1 MRERTEIMTE
11 KYKFK
16 DRAWNVT
23 HKHNGEHIDK
33 IVVHADDVREAYN
46 NDKSLRPST
55 WQDELHGNAIDK
67 LLFNKKLKPNDIDVK
82 EITETKPT
90 VRKSNGGSCW

>member
-1 MRERTEIMTE
+1 MTE

-33 IVVHADDVREAYN
+33 IVVHGDDVREAYN

-55 WQDELHGNAIDK
+55 WEDELVENAIGS

-82 EITETKPT
+82 EIKETKPT
-90 VRKSNGGSCW
+90 VRKSNGGSSCW